1 MILLVEPDDLVAL
14 RLAETVGDLE
24 RVRRC
29 TTFEEARHELRVQQP
44 LRLLVTNLQLRDYNG
59 LHLVYLATAAA
70 APTRAIVYTVNLDPQ
85 MAVIVRQAGAFYET
99 ADCLV
104 ASLASYL
111 HGSLPQRDRR
121 DPLCRDRR
129 SVRRFGRR
137 ALDSAQ
143 NWMNGRPITL
153 RANDDRH

>member
-29 TTFEEARHELRVQQP
+29 TTFEEARHELGVQS

-59 LHLVYLATAAA
+59 LHLVYLAAAAA

-111 HGSLPQRDRR
+111 HGSLPARDRR
-121 DPLCRDRR
+121 DPFCRDRR
-129 SVRRFGRR
+129 SVHRFGRR
-137 ALDSAQ
+137 AMDSAQ
-143 NWMNGRPITL
+143 NGPAFTL